1 MNFVKEHSN
10 ILNSNSFECEFHINS
25 FRLSKIHSSFLKFY
39 LNKKAVLVFI
49 KHGCSAVLIATAMA
63 VKIIYLYQ
71 SVLSKVALTAYGV
84 NHKRGRGC
92 CIDQR

>member
-25 FRLSKIHSSFLKFY
+25 FCLSKIHSSFLKFY

-71 SVLSKVALTAYGV
+71 SVLSKVAPTAYVV
-84 NHKRGRGC
+84 NHKGGEGVAA
-92 CIDQR
+92 